1 MGWFDRTRQTV
12 ATRDL
17 PAPDANRRFTPS
29 QLWSDGFGKLA
40 TRSVQIIAILIV
52 VIGVVFVITQL
63 TLVFIPLAIALILA
77 AAFHPFMHWM
87 RRHRVPSGVAT
98 WIALLAI
105 LAVLGGVG
113 VLIAWAVRN
122 QLDQLV
128 DSAAQGIDKLH
139 DWFLTLPIDVSE
151 QQLNDFRDG
160 AVDFVTSSQFG
171 SGALAGVGAA
181 SNFLVGLFF
190 MVVVLFYFLKDGPR
204 IWEFLLRP
212 FVGENYERARRIG
225 DKAINTLGG
234 YVRGTAAVAAVDAVG
249 IGIVLVILQVPL
261 ALPLAVIVFV
271 LAFIPLVG
279 ATLAG
284 ALAVLVAL
292 VGVQDPWVALWVLI
306 AVVAV
311 NQLEGNF
318 LQPILM
324 GRSLKL
330 HPLVILVALTAGT
343 ILGGIVGAVLSV
355 PIAAVAWGVI
365 SVWNGEHEP
374 AWPAKKKRPE
384 VA

>member
-1 MGWFDRTRQTV
+1 MGWFNSKVTPPKPTGELPPTV
-12 ATRDL
+12 RKPVSA
-17 PAPDANRRFTPS
+17 
-29 QLWSDGFGKLA
+29 LWGDGFGRLA

-63 TLVFIPLAIALILA
+63 TLVFIPLSIAVILA

-87 RRHRVPSGVAT
+87 RRKGLPSAIAT

-105 LAVLGGVG
+105 VVVLGGVG
-113 VLIAWAVRN
+113 YLIYVAVRN
-122 QLDQLV
+122 QLDELI
-128 DSAAQGIDKLH
+128 DSAAQGIDHLY
-139 DWFLTLPIDVSE
+139 DWFLTLPFDISE
-151 QQLNDFRDG
+151 EQISGFRDS
-160 AVDFVTSSQFG
+160 AVDFLTSSQFG

-190 MVVVLFYFLKDGPR
+190 MIVVLFYFLKDGPR
-204 IWEFLLRP
+204 IWEFMLRP
-212 FVGENYERARRIG
+212 FEGQQYARARRIG
-225 DKAINTLGG
+225 DKAVDTLGG
-234 YVRGTAAVAAVDAVG
+234 YVRGTAAVAAVDAIG
-249 IGIVLVILQVPL
+249 IGIVLFVLQVPL

-292 VGVQDPWVALWVLI
+292 VANDPITAVWVLV
-306 AVVAV
+306 AVIGV

-374 AWPAKKKRPE
+374 AWPAKQKRPE
-384 VA
+384 PH

>member
-1 MGWFDRTRQTV
+1 MGWFNNKV
-12 ATRDL
+12 
-17 PAPDANRRFTPS
+17 TPPTPTGDVPPS
-29 QLWSDGFGKLA
+29 MRKPVSGLWSDGFGRLG
-40 TRSVQIIAILIV
+40 TRSLQIIAILIV

-63 TLVFIPLAIALILA
+63 TLVFIPLSIALILA

-87 RRHRVPSGVAT
+87 RRKGLPSALAT

-105 LAVLGGVG
+105 IVVLGGVG
-113 VLIAWAVRN
+113 YLIYVAVRN
-122 QLDQLV
+122 QLDELI
-128 DSAAQGIDKLH
+128 DSAAQGIDQLY
-139 DWFLTLPIDVSE
+139 DWFLTLPFDISE
-151 QQLNDFRDG
+151 EQITGFRDS
-160 AVDFVTSSQFG
+160 AVDFLTSSQFG
-171 SGALAGVGAA
+171 SGALAGVGVA

-212 FVGENYERARRIG
+212 FEGQQYARARRIG
-225 DKAINTLGG
+225 DKAVNTLGG
-234 YVRGTAAVAAVDAVG
+234 YVRGTAAVAAVDAIG
-249 IGIVLVILQVPL
+249 IGIVLFVLQVPL

-292 VGVQDPWVALWVLI
+292 VANDPITAVWVLV
-306 AVVAV
+306 AVVGV

-374 AWPAKKKRPE
+374 AWPAKQKRPE
-384 VA
+384 PA

>member
-1 MGWFDRTRQTV
+1 MGWFSSRVTLATKDDKPAEV
-12 ATRDL
+12 AR
-17 PAPDANRRFTPS
+17 PS
-29 QLWSDGFGKLA
+29 TLWGDGFGKLA
-40 TRSVQIIAILIV
+40 TRCLQIIAILIV
-52 VIGVVFVITQL
+52 VIGIVFAITQL
-63 TLVFIPLAIALILA
+63 SLVFIPVAIALILA
-77 AAFHPFMHWM
+77 AAFHPVMHGM
-87 RRHRVPSGVAT
+87 RKRKVPSILAT

-105 LAVLGGVG
+105 VVVLGGVG
-113 VLIAWAVRN
+113 WLIVTAVRN
-122 QLDQLV
+122 QLDDLI
-128 DSAAQGIDKLH
+128 DSAAEGIDKLH
-139 DWFLTLPIDVSE
+139 DYVLTLPFSISE
-151 QQLNDFRDG
+151 EQITGFRDT
-160 AVDFVTSSQFG
+160 AVDFLTSSQFG

-181 SNFLVGLFF
+181 SNFVVGLFL
-190 MVVVLFYFLKDGPR
+190 MIVLLFFFLKDGPK

-212 FVGENYERARRIG
+212 FVGEQYERARRIG
-225 DKAINTLGG
+225 DKSVTTLGG
-234 YVRGTAAVAAVDAVG
+234 YVRGTAAVAAVDAIG
-249 IGIVLVILQVPL
+249 IGLVLFFLGVPL
-261 ALPLAVIVFV
+261 ALPLAVMVFV

-292 VGVQDPWVALWVLI
+292 VANDPITAVWVLV
-306 AVVAV
+306 AVIGV

-365 SVWNGEHEP
+365 SVWNGENEP
-374 AWPAKKKRPE
+374 AWPAKQKRPE
-384 VA
+384 PS

>member
-1 MGWFDRTRQTV
+1 MGWFSNKVVPTIKEITPPSERTR
-12 ATRDL
+12 A
-17 PAPDANRRFTPS
+17 AA
-29 QLWSDGFGKLA
+29 LWSDGFGKLA

-52 VIGVVFVITQL
+52 VIGIVFAITQL
-63 TLVFIPLAIALILA
+63 SLVFIPVAIALILA
-77 AAFHPFMHWM
+77 AAFHPVMHAM
-87 RRHRVPSGVAT
+87 RKKIPSIVAT

-105 LAVLGGVG
+105 VVVLGGVG
-113 VLIAWAVRN
+113 FLIV
-122 QLDQLV
+122 
-128 DSAAQGIDKLH
+128 SAAEGIDKLH
-139 DWFLTLPIDVSE
+139 DYVLSLPFSISE
-151 QQLNDFRDG
+151 DQITGFRDS
-160 AVDFVTSSQFG
+160 AVDFLTSSQFG

-181 SNFLVGLFF
+181 SNFFVGLFL
-190 MVVVLFYFLKDGPR
+190 MIVLLFFFLKDGPK

-212 FVGENYERARRIG
+212 FEGEQYERARRIG
-225 DKAINTLGG
+225 DKSVTTLGG
-234 YVRGTAAVAAVDAVG
+234 YVRGTAAVAAVDAIG
-249 IGIVLVILQVPL
+249 IGLVLFFLGVPL
-261 ALPLAVIVFV
+261 ALPLAVMVFV

-292 VGVQDPWVALWVLI
+292 VANDPITAVWVLV
-306 AVVAV
+306 AVIAV

-355 PIAAVAWGVI
+355 PIAAVAWGII
-365 SVWNGEHEP
+365 SVWNGENEP
-374 AWPAKKKRPE
+374 AWPAKQKRPE
-384 VA
+384 PS

>member
-1 MGWFDRTRQTV
+1 MGWFDHTRKT
-12 ATRDL
+12 A
-17 PAPDANRRFTPS
+17 APDESGRPVVKRPAS
-29 QLWSDGFGKLA
+29 ALWGDGFGRLA
-40 TRSVQIIAILIV
+40 TRSVQVIAILIV

-63 TLVFIPLAIALILA
+63 TLVFIPLSIALILA
-77 AAFHPFMHWM
+77 AAFHPLMHWM
-87 RRHRVPSGVAT
+87 RRKGLPSAIAT

-105 LAVLGGVG
+105 VVVLGGVG
-113 VLIAWAVRN
+113 YLIYVAVRN
-122 QLDQLV
+122 QLDELI
-128 DSAAQGIDKLH
+128 DSAAQGIDHLY
-139 DWFLTLPIDVSE
+139 DWFLTLPFDISE
-151 QQLNDFRDG
+151 EQISGFRDS
-160 AVDFVTSSQFG
+160 AVDFLTSSQFG

-190 MVVVLFYFLKDGPR
+190 MIVVLFYFLKDGPR

-212 FVGENYERARRIG
+212 FEGQQYARARRIG
-225 DKAINTLGG
+225 DKAVDTLGG
-234 YVRGTAAVAAVDAVG
+234 YVRGTAAVAAVDAIG
-249 IGIVLVILQVPL
+249 IGIVLFALQVPL

-292 VGVQDPWVALWVLI
+292 VANDPITAVWVLV
-306 AVVAV
+306 AVVGV

-374 AWPAKKKRPE
+374 AWPAKQKRPE
-384 VA
+384 PQ

>member
-1 MGWFDRTRQTV
+1 MGWFDKKVTPPTPTGEVPPSVRK
-12 ATRDL
+12 
-17 PAPDANRRFTPS
+17 PASA
-29 QLWSDGFGKLA
+29 LWGDGFGRLA

-87 RRHRVPSGVAT
+87 RRKGLPSALAT

-105 LAVLGGVG
+105 IVVLGGVG
-113 VLIAWAVRN
+113 YLIYVAVRN
-122 QLDQLV
+122 QADDLV
-128 DSAAQGIDKLH
+128 DSAAQGIDQLH
-139 DWFLTLPIDVSE
+139 DWFLTLPFDISE
-151 QQLNDFRDG
+151 EQISGFRDS
-160 AVDFVTSSQFG
+160 AVDFLTSSQFG

-190 MVVVLFYFLKDGPR
+190 MIVVLFYFLKDGPR

-212 FVGENYERARRIG
+212 FEGAQYARARRIG
-225 DKAINTLGG
+225 DKAVDTLGG
-234 YVRGTAAVAAVDAVG
+234 YVRGTAAVAAVDAIG
-249 IGIVLVILQVPL
+249 IGAVLFILQVPL

-292 VGVQDPWVALWVLI
+292 VANDPITAVWVLV
-306 AVVAV
+306 AVIAV

-374 AWPAKKKRPE
+374 AWPAKQKRPE
-384 VA
+384 RA

>member
-1 MGWFDRTRQTV
+1 MGWFDHTRKT
-12 ATRDL
+12 A
-17 PAPDANRRFTPS
+17 APDESAKPGVKRPAS
-29 QLWSDGFGKLA
+29 ALWSDGFGRLG
-40 TRSVQIIAILIV
+40 TRSLQLIAILIV
-52 VIGVVFVITQL
+52 VIGVVYVITQL
-63 TLVFIPLAIALILA
+63 TLVFIPLSIALILA

-87 RRHRVPSGVAT
+87 RRKGVPSALAT
-98 WIALLAI
+98 WISLLAI
-105 LAVLGGVG
+105 VVVLGGVG
-113 VLIAWAVRN
+113 YLIYVAVRN
-122 QLDQLV
+122 QLDELV
-128 DSAAQGIDKLH
+128 DSAAQGIDQLY
-139 DWFLTLPIDVSE
+139 DWFLTLPFDISE
-151 QQLNDFRDG
+151 EQISGFRDS
-160 AVDFVTSSQFG
+160 AVDFLTSSQFG

-190 MVVVLFYFLKDGPR
+190 MVVVLFYFLKDGPG
-204 IWEFLLRP
+204 IWEFMLRP
-212 FVGENYERARRIG
+212 FEGQQYARARRIG
-225 DKAINTLGG
+225 DKAVDTLGG
-234 YVRGTAAVAAVDAVG
+234 YVRGTAAVAAVDAIG
-249 IGIVLVILQVPL
+249 IGIVLFALQVPL

-292 VGVQDPWVALWVLI
+292 VANDPITAVWVLV
-306 AVVAV
+306 AVVGV

-374 AWPAKKKRPE
+374 AWPAKQKRPE
-384 VA
+384 PQ